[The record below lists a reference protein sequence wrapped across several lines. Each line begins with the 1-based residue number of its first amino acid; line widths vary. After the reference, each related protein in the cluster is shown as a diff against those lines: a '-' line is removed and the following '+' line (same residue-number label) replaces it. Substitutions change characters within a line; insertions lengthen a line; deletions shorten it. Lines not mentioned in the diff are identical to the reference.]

1 MAQIPRRRRGSEDE
15 ARYWLAGAR
24 EGLEKVRLRLLRPTP
39 EAFES
44 SVPILESAIVFL
56 HQLESALRLG
66 NEQVKAPVRFEI
78 EHLRREFLRVNAL
91 ARQAAIFY
99 QVRAQLLNPDDRS
112 GPNYTSAGLV
122 SSPGFDRTVM
132 IHG

>member
-1 MAQIPRRRRGSEDE
+1 M
-15 ARYWLAGAR
+15 AGAR
-24 EGLEKVRLRLLRPTP
+24 EELEKVRLRLFRPTP

-56 HQLESALRLG
+56 HQLESALHLG
-66 NEQVKAPVRFEI
+66 NEQVKAPVRLEMG
-78 EHLRREFLRVNAL
+78 HLRRELARVNAL
-91 ARQAAIFY
+91 ARQAAMFY

-122 SSPGFDRTVM
+122 SCSGFDRTVM